1 MSFKPTLILFQ
12 AKPIYPGQTFV
23 EPDEKGMQRR
33 TSNQVHSSGEA
44 QGCHKATLSSI
55 PTRFQRKDPK
65 RPRFDPSL
73 VSKALEG
80 KTRARSLRQVASALL
95 QKDSKR
101 QERQGKEKRLFSV
114 EEEEGRLGEGDLPR
128 TTDPQPGKT
137 EVAPDEGADIEPC
150 HIISVEMDTG
160 EEVERKIEAMEKAG
174 GANVLRRIEENEED
188 ETLIKHTQTDTQSE
202 VCSFFTQPHPLFYFV
217 SNDIVTDPKNVE
229 NFGKRKYEIKMCTSP
244 LKRLKRILQSCLPLL
259 DGSVLQLIH
268 NENNF
273 SGFPSSCSVTTCPDR
288 TGWVWETNVEEAP

>member
-1 MSFKPTLILFQ
+1 
-12 AKPIYPGQTFV
+12 
-23 EPDEKGMQRR
+23 MQRR

-137 EVAPDEGADIEPC
+137 DEGADMEPS

-202 VCSFFTQPHPLFYFV
+202 VCSFFTQPHPLF
-217 SNDIVTDPKNVE
+217 
-229 NFGKRKYEIKMCTSP
+229 
-244 LKRLKRILQSCLPLL
+244 
-259 DGSVLQLIH
+259 
-268 NENNF
+268 
-273 SGFPSSCSVTTCPDR
+273 
-288 TGWVWETNVEEAP
+288 